1 MKNIKIGLLPKQ
13 VLGILILTMLS
24 VTARGAQMFN
34 NVDISPMV
42 NHFQKQV
49 VTLNKAI
56 TTYNWVSHAPGD
68 FWDTERPQNDPSL
81 LNEAHISARVFWSN
95 YGSQAGANNMY
106 GSGLYTAVDPVVT
119 ENYGGQDW
127 RLTQIRFPIGT
138 RVLDLAN
145 PDTVNVKDS
154 VLVNAT
160 YEIEE
165 KFGCPRASAADPY
178 FVNGGVSLSE
188 ACRSLINEVFNIILQ
203 IDAFA
208 YGYGDTSFRACESG
222 MYMGSRAFVVTR
234 ADWMRSEYVHYY
246 TANSR
251 LNEEERLRIQTL
263 FIMASEEGID
273 KVLLLDFIAQYLD
286 QQPDRDIRG
295 SKTVCEGDSCIIT
308 VQFCDSKNTC
318 DQVQLPPLPRPG
330 GPMITEEVAK
340 RKKLLWTDLVGKP
353 KVSTMSTWL
362 QDNKFGCS
370 GKLPYEVK

>member
-1 MKNIKIGLLPKQ
+1 
-13 VLGILILTMLS
+13 
-24 VTARGAQMFN
+24 
-34 NVDISPMV
+34 
-42 NHFQKQV
+42 
-49 VTLNKAI
+49 
-56 TTYNWVSHAPGD
+56 
-68 FWDTERPQNDPSL
+68 
-81 LNEAHISARVFWSN
+81 
-95 YGSQAGANNMY
+95 MY

-188 ACRSLINEVFNIILQ
+188 ACRSLISEVFNSILQ

-246 TANSR
+246 TKNSR

-263 FIMASEEGID
+263 LSWQVKKESTRSCYSTSSLNILTSSPIVIFEGPKLFAKVILAS
-273 KVLLLDFIAQYLD
+273 
-286 QQPDRDIRG
+286 
-295 SKTVCEGDSCIIT
+295 
-308 VQFCDSKNTC
+308 
-318 DQVQLPPLPRPG
+318 
-330 GPMITEEVAK
+330 
-340 RKKLLWTDLVGKP
+340 
-353 KVSTMSTWL
+353 
-362 QDNKFGCS
+362 
-370 GKLPYEVK
+370 